1 MIWIGVLIVCATV
14 YGILKDWD
22 ARLVL
27 LTSGLA
33 MAIVSLDPMSA
44 FKSFESGM
52 VSASYIKP
60 ILSVMGFTYV
70 MKVTECDKH
79 LVHLLAGSIT
89 KFRAALIPLVVIV
102 TFVISI
108 AMPSAAGV
116 GAAVGAIV
124 IPVMLAAGIHPAIA
138 AGAVL
143 AGTFGPVMSPGGAN
157 IVMVAEMSGLTEIQT
172 VGVVTPAALVCLAIS
187 AISLAV
193 VAYLM
198 KEDRGY
204 VYDSAAAQAD
214 FKPNIIKAIIPFI
227 PLVLLI
233 LGSLSVG
240 QSWKM
245 TVPMA
250 MLIGM
255 IIAMAITRF
264 SPAKIIKAFFDGTG
278 KAYADIMSI
287 IIAAGVFTAGMESL
301 GMVDALINALTGAK
315 AAVGAF
321 ATWGPAL
328 IAVLSGSG
336 NAAIIA
342 FNQAVTPH
350 AAEFG
355 LTIEHLGTLAT
366 LAGNLGRCMSPVA
379 GVTIIVAGMA
389 KATPM
394 DVAKRCAPGVI
405 LSTIAAFLIMGI

>member
-227 PLVLLI
+227 PLCLLI
-233 LGSLSVG
+233 LGSLPVG
-240 QSWKM
+240 ESWNM
-245 TVPMA
+245 SVPMA

>member
-172 VGVVTPAALVCLAIS
+172 VGVVTPTALVCLAIS

-227 PLVLLI
+227 PLCLLI
-233 LGSLSVG
+233 LGSLPVG
-240 QSWKM
+240 ESWNM
-245 TVPMA
+245 SVPMA